1 MSAYYLNQKVD
12 KELALEGKVKGIAYS
27 GALIP
32 QFGFTENFIV
42 DIATTT
48 IAKEKVPLLRDHN
61 PGIVVGH
68 GKAEIIDNRI
78 ELDGIISRKSSNGL
92 DIIQLSEDGVEWEM
106 SIGIF
111 DGYMEEV
118 ENAEING
125 QTYEYANVLRNGII
139 REVSLVA
146 LGADKNTSSV
156 IMNQKKGEH
165 KTMKL
170 TAEQYV
176 KMACACGG
184 DKDTTPEE
192 LLEKAEAQKLM
203 TEEQAAEIEKLKSE
217 IESLTAEVAAKQ
229 AEIEAIEE
237 AAEIEE
243 REEEI
248 SMAVKAK
255 GIKLSAEKIKAAA
268 KTKEGTEM
276 ILGVVED
283 MKQEGKI
290 EAKLAG
296 RVKVV
301 EQDQEKFDKT
311 NPAEIRLAAKQLIKD
326 GKAKDMI
333 DAISKLGAK

>member
-1 MSAYYLNQKVD
+1 
-12 KELALEGKVKGIAYS
+12 
-27 GALIP
+27 
-32 QFGFTENFIV
+32 
-42 DIATTT
+42 
-48 IAKEKVPLLRDHN
+48 
-61 PGIVVGH
+61 
-68 GKAEIIDNRI
+68 
-78 ELDGIISRKSSNGL
+78 
-92 DIIQLSEDGVEWEM
+92 
-106 SIGIF
+106 
-111 DGYMEEV
+111 
-118 ENAEING
+118 
-125 QTYEYANVLRNGII
+125 
-139 REVSLVA
+139 
-146 LGADKNTSSV
+146 
-156 IMNQKKGEH
+156 
-165 KTMKL
+165 
-170 TAEQYV
+170 
-176 KMACACGG
+176 
-184 DKDTTPEE
+184 
-192 LLEKAEAQKLM
+192 M

-301 EQDQEKFDKT
+301 EQEQEKFDKT

-333 DAISKLGAK
+333 EAISKLGAK